1 MSHSSE
7 PRQPAPQGP
16 QQAPA
21 PPPHP
26 DLSRRE
32 RAGYIY
38 AALTATI
45 WAGFVLVS
53 RIGGTGPLNA
63 WDITAL
69 RFGTAALLL
78 LPAWL
83 WWRRVPLLNARMVA
97 LALIGGIAYAAFVY
111 AGFRYAPA
119 AHGALLVSGLL
130 PFTMALCVWLV
141 LHERPHGGMTIG
153 LLLIALGVGLLAFD
167 TLAHPVGT
175 ELRGSHVWLG
185 DAFLVAG
192 SLCWALYS
200 VLIKRWQIGP
210 WETTIGV
217 ALVAGALY
225 LPVYVLLLPKNI
237 GHADT
242 GTILLQAVYQ
252 GVLVVIVAMVLYL
265 QAMARLGPAR
275 LGAFM
280 AMVPAVA
287 GIGVSLALGEPLTA
301 WLIGGLL
308 LTSAGAWASAR
319 K

>member
-7 PRQPAPQGP
+7 PHQPPQ
-16 QQAPA
+16 
-21 PPPHP
+21 HP

-69 RFGTAALLL
+69 RFGTAALIL

-97 LALIGGIAYAAFVY
+97 LALIGGIGYAAFVY

-141 LHERPHGGMTIG
+141 LHERPHGGMRAG
-153 LLLIALGVGLLAFD
+153 LVLIALGVGLLAFD
-167 TLAHPVGT
+167 TLAHPVDGAAA
-175 ELRGSHVWLG
+175 LRGSHVWLG

-217 ALVAGALY
+217 ALMAGAIY
-225 LPVYVLLLPKNI
+225 LPVYVLLLPKNMAA
-237 GHADT
+237 ADT

-308 LTSAGAWASAR
+308 LTSAGAWVSAR

>member
-7 PRQPAPQGP
+7 PHQS
-16 QQAPA
+16 
-21 PPPHP
+21 P

-83 WWRRVPLLNARMVA
+83 WWRRVPLLNGRMVA

-141 LHERPHGGMTIG
+141 LHERPHGGMTLG
-153 LLLIALGVGLLAFD
+153 LLLIAAGVSLLAFD
-167 TLAHPVGT
+167 TFAHHST

-200 VLIKRWQIGP
+200 VLIKRWQIAP
-210 WETTIGV
+210 WDTTIGV
-217 ALVAGALY
+217 ALMAGALY

-237 GHADT
+237 GHADAA
-242 GTILLQAVYQ
+242 TIALQAVYQ
-252 GVLVVIVAMVLYL
+252 GVLVVIVAMMLYL